1 MPVVSKL
8 KELSKVTLPTR
19 AGQTAAPTASATPAA
34 PGGPPTGG
42 LTVEQLIRALQRDQ
56 RSAA

>member
-19 AGQTAAPTASATPAA
+19 AVQATTPTASATAA